1 MRFNGVLLTVLF
13 SIWIAIM
20 PKNTARLLADPALL
34 ELEANILLKRFSPQL
49 KKQATQSWPQFQ
61 QRLQQQLP
69 RLLSL
74 YLQLYG
80 EQYDCYYQLEQLL
93 LQLAKSVA
101 QRPAYLQAEDEQPHP
116 WFQENN
122 ALGAACYVDLF
133 AGDFEGLSQ
142 RIPYLQQTGINYL
155 HLMPLFKAPEP
166 HSDGGY
172 AVSDYR
178 CTMPQ
183 LGTMPQL
190 ATLMQQLHQHGIR
203 PVLDFVFNHTS
214 DEHQWALQAKA
225 GVAAYRDFYF
235 FLTEQQR
242 DQYAPT
248 LREIFPEIRRGCF
261 TRDDSSGLWIWTTF
275 NSFQWD
281 LNYANPAVFNAMSA
295 EMLFLANQGA
305 AVLRLDALAFVWK
318 QAGTSCEN
326 LPKAHLLIQAF
337 NTVARIAAPA
347 LQFKSEAIVHPD
359 EVVKYIA
366 PEECQLS
373 YNPLLMALLW
383 NSLATRKTRLLT
395 ESLRRRFAI
404 SPACSWVNYIRC
416 HDDIG
421 WTFDDE
427 VAWQLGINPHHHRQF
442 LNQFYTGQFAGS
454 FASGVPFQQNPLT
467 GDCRVAGMLASLAG
481 VEQAQLQHN
490 EQHLSH
496 ALARIYLLNSIIL
509 SIGGLPLLYMG
520 DELGL
525 LNDYSY
531 QQVPAKKDDSR
542 WVNRVRVTDSQLA
555 AATDPQQLSGIIY
568 AQLQHLIKTRSRL
581 AVLGAG
587 STNILPNQQPHLFCY
602 QRELGSEQLLCLVNF
617 SEFRQQ
623 TELLPA
629 NNWQDE
635 LTGERYQGTQLWLQ
649 PYQVLWLTAGG

>member
-1 MRFNGVLLTVLF
+1 
-13 SIWIAIM
+13 M
-20 PKNTARLLADPALL
+20 PKNTQQLLDDPARLAN
-34 ELEANILLKRFSPQL
+34 EAEILLKRFSSQL
-49 KKQATQSWPQFQ
+49 KKQAKTSWPQLQ
-61 QRLQQQLP
+61 ARLAKQLP
-69 RLLSL
+69 TLLNL

-80 EQYDCYYQLEQLL
+80 DQYDCYHHLEQLL
-93 LQLAKSVA
+93 LQLAKSSA
-101 QRPAYLQAEDEQPHP
+101 ERPAYLQAEDQQPQQ
-116 WFQENN
+116 WFAQQN

-133 AGDFEGLSQ
+133 AGDFQGLAS
-142 RIPYLQQTGINYL
+142 RIAYLQQTGINYL
-155 HLMPLFKAPEP
+155 HLMPLFKAPVP
-166 HSDGGY
+166 NSDGGY

-178 CTMPQ
+178 ETMPH
-183 LGTMPQL
+183 LGSMQQL
-190 ATLMQQLHQHGIR
+190 ADLMQQLHQHGIK

-214 DEHQWALQAKA
+214 DEHQWALKAKA
-225 GVAAYRDFYF
+225 GDPVYRDYYF
-235 FLTEQQR
+235 FFSAQER

-261 TRDDSSGLWIWTTF
+261 TPEDGTDRWIWTTF

-281 LNYANPAVFNAMSA
+281 LNYANPAVFTAMSA

-305 AVLRLDALAFVWK
+305 SVLRLDALAFVWK
-318 QAGTSCEN
+318 QIGTSCEN

-337 NTVARIAAPA
+337 NQVARIAAPA

-404 SPACSWVNYIRC
+404 DPHCAWVNYIRC

-427 VAWQLGINPHHHRQF
+427 VAWQLGINPHDHRQF
-442 LNQFYTGQFAGS
+442 LNHFYTGQFAGS
-454 FASGVPFQQNPLT
+454 FATGVPFQQNPVT

-481 VEQAQLQHN
+481 VEQAVQQQNSL
-490 EQHLSH
+490 HLEH
-496 ALARIYLLNSIIL
+496 ALARINLLNSVIL

-525 LNDYSY
+525 LNDYRY
-531 QQVPAKKDDSR
+531 QTDASKKDDSR
-542 WVNRVRVTDSQLA
+542 WVNRVPVTDKELA
-555 AATDPQQLSGIIY
+555 AATDPSQLSGKIY
-568 AQLQHLIKTRSRL
+568 AKLQHLIQTRARL
-581 AVLGAG
+581 PVLGAG
-587 STNILPNQQPHLFCY
+587 STKIIATEQPHLFCY
-602 QRELGSEQLLCLVNF
+602 LREQAGSQLLCIVNF
-617 SEFRQQ
+617 AESRQLTAPLQ
-623 TELLPA
+623 TTGLTASL
-629 NNWQDE
+629 WRDE
-635 LTGERYQGTQLWLQ
+635 LTGQIRQGQQLWLE
-649 PYQVLWLTAGG
+649 PYQVVWLTPEY